1 MKRITNNA
9 VSPMLSIIG
18 ELKLGAPTIR
28 VMQLER
34 TVRLSQPLYL
44 LMALPTMA
52 LPRVPWLYLPWLYL
66 PWLYLPWLYLP
77 WLYLPWLYLLWL
89 Y

>member
-1 MKRITNNA
+1 MHMHMHMHMHQVKRITNNA

-44 LMALPTMA
+44 L
-52 LPRVPWLYLPWLYL
+52 WLYP
-66 PWLYLPWLYLP
+66 
-77 WLYLPWLYLLWL
+77 PWLYLLWL